1 MGGETEAMT
10 QRHLSKP
17 VPFLAFVVAVG
28 LCVNTDVGLAQK
40 KFLIF
45 GEGKVSYTN
54 YRDPSG
60 RFEIERPS
68 KDWGLLPPGGN
79 AIAIIS
85 RNDRLAA
92 IVIDLAHLTEP
103 LAQNELAT
111 NAQIE
116 IDTLKEQQPNAK
128 DFASDLLDC
137 KGGKG
142 ALVTYS
148 RIGAKGAERVLR
160 YLIGV
165 DRDMYRLEG
174 AFQEASASKYEPIL
188 MHMIQSFKAPAGPAA
203 SKN

>member
-1 MGGETEAMT
+1 MT
-10 QRHLSKP
+10 GRHSSRRLP
-17 VPFLAFVVAVG
+17 LLAFIVAG
-28 LCVNTDVGLAQK
+28 GMLAGGDAAIAQK

-45 GEGKVSYTN
+45 GESKVNYTT

-60 RFEIERPS
+60 RFEIEQPT
-68 KDWGLLPPGGN
+68 KDWGLVPPGGA

-85 RNDRLAA
+85 RNDRVAT

-103 LAQNELAT
+103 LGQDEIAT

-116 IDTLKEQQPNAK
+116 VDTLKEQQPNAK
-128 DFASDLLDC
+128 DFTSDLFDG
-137 KGGKG
+137 KGGHG
-142 ALVTYS
+142 ALIKYS

-160 YLIGV
+160 YLLGV
-165 DRDMYRLEG
+165 DRDLYRLE
-174 AFQEASASKYEPIL
+174 AVVQDASATKYEPVL